1 MEQVSSPL
9 IHVPYLFARTQRD
22 GGKSEAVR
30 LTLHRIGT
38 ELGLNPEEIL
48 KTSHGRRSIDIF
60 KIVAPHKA
68 TWDCTRF
75 SPFHLSSCLGG
86 ASSKN

>member
-1 MEQVSSPL
+1 M
-9 IHVPYLFARTQRD
+9 
-22 GGKSEAVR
+22 R

-48 KTSHGRRSIDIF
+48 KTSHGRRSFDIF
-60 KIVAPHKA
+60 KIIAPHKA

-75 SPFHLSSCLGG
+75 PRFTSHHAL
-86 ASSKN
+86 AAHQAKTDTR